1 MKVPQIWLAV
11 LRIVVGAWFLK
22 AVWTKLTVEFAWG
35 VVPYLAVS
43 PRFLGF
49 QPKRVAEFANGNPVV
64 WYKQF
69 LEDTVLPHAQL
80 FANLQSYGEVAVW
93 IALLLGL
100 GIGLTAL
107 VGLFLT
113 LNYGLATQWMSF
125 GQQGFHVLLI
135 TSMIIFLGARA
146 GRVWG
151 LDGLILRL
159 VPPGRRRW
167 LSIVMVLTV
176 LLRLHLSV
184 DPTSA
189 DIRLFVTTSVVNLH
203 PPGPCAY
210 LDGGPELVP
219 LRVDHRD
226 GTVQAVTGIQACAI
240 A

>member
-43 PRFLGF
+43 PRYLGF
-49 QPKRVAEFANGNPVV
+49 QPKRVAEFANGNPVT

-80 FANLQSYGEVAVW
+80 FANLQAYGEAAVGL
-93 IALLLGL
+93 ALLLGFC
-100 GIGLTAL
+100 IGLTAL
-107 VGLFLT
+107 IGLLLT

-151 LDGLILRL
+151 LDGLILRK
-159 VPPGRRRW
+159 VSPNSRRW
-167 LSIVMVLTV
+167 LSIIMVLTV
-176 LLRLHLSV
+176 FLLV
-184 DPTSA
+184 PPSA
-189 DIRLFVTTSVVNLH
+189 DTASAAYPSNVSHQALSPRDVN
-203 PPGPCAY
+203 PPAWW
-210 LDGGPELVP
+210 
-219 LRVDHRD
+219 H
-226 GTVQAVTGIQACAI
+226 
-240 A
+240 

>member
-22 AVWTKLTVEFAWG
+22 AVWTKLTVAFAWG

-49 QPKRVAEFANGNPVV
+49 QPKRVAEFANGNPVA

-80 FANLQSYGEVAVW
+80 FANLQAYGEVAVG

-107 VGLFLT
+107 IGLFLT

-125 GQQGFHVLLI
+125 GQQGFHVLLV
-135 TSMIIFLGARA
+135 TSMIIFLGVRA

-151 LDGLILRL
+151 LDGLILRR
-159 VPPGRRRW
+159 VPPSRRRW
-167 LSIVMVLTV
+167 LSIIMVLTV
-176 LLRLHLSV
+176 FLLLPLSAG
-184 DPTSA
+184 TISA
-189 DIRLFVTTSVVNLH
+189 EVRVFVTTSVVNH
-203 PPGPCAY
+203 YTPGALAY
-210 LDGGPELVP
+210 LDGGADLVRR
-219 LRVDHRD
+219 RVDHRD